1 MLALLAA
8 PAHADVPA
16 GWGGQDEHVG
26 MDALHALGVLVGAPL
41 LLFVLIALAVYLPA
55 ISRGEKLLP
64 DHSPGEGQWIGGP
77 RQGVAELPAAD
88 GDDSR
93 AWATRLHNRL
103 VAPARSVLVLV
114 DPRRRVTEVVT
125 GGDVRRHLTDGEV
138 ELAVLAMS
146 SEFATGNV
154 LAGLQRGLAMLA
166 EHARP
171 QQTLHA

>member
-1 MLALLAA
+1 MAAGELLSEGDRLALDRAIRLAEQA
-8 PAHADVPA
+8 CRF
-16 GWGGQDEHVG
+16 E
-26 MDALHALGVLVGAPL
+26 
-41 LLFVLIALAVYLPA
+41 FSVYL
-55 ISRGEKLLP
+55 
-64 DHSPGEGQWIGGP
+64 GP
-77 RQGVAELPAAD
+77 VE

-146 SEFATGNV
+146 SEFATGNL

>member
-1 MLALLAA
+1 MAAGELLSEGDRLALDRAIRLAEQA
-8 PAHADVPA
+8 CRF
-16 GWGGQDEHVG
+16 E
-26 MDALHALGVLVGAPL
+26 
-41 LLFVLIALAVYLPA
+41 FSVYL
-55 ISRGEKLLP
+55 
-64 DHSPGEGQWIGGP
+64 GP
-77 RQGVAELPAAD
+77 VE

-166 EHARP
+166 
-171 QQTLHA
+171 